1 MATGVG
7 CLRPPSVVVGVD
19 EVSKVSFEL
28 IMSIIMVT
36 LDGRFLDRAVH
47 ALDLTIGPRMLDLGQ
62 PMFDAILLAAQI
74 EHMCRVSWRRAVRVS
89 WWESEL
95 DPIIGEDR
103 VDLVWDSRDQSFEE
117 RRGFCSLPDQLHE
130 RELAGAI
137 DSDIEVELAFGGLD
151 LGDVDVEIANRI
163 SLEPFLRGPTAFD
176 LRQSADAV
184 SLEAAVQG

>member
-1 MATGVG
+1 
-7 CLRPPSVVVGVD
+7 
-19 EVSKVSFEL
+19 
-28 IMSIIMVT
+28 MVT

-74 EHMCRVSWRRAVRVS
+74 EHMCRVSCRRAVRVS
-89 WWESEL
+89 WRESEL

-117 RRGFCSLPDQLHE
+117 RRGCQLHE